1 MGSLI
6 PTFRPKEYASQS
18 VNVFPQSL
26 RKSIEERTKDINQL
40 AENLYDKPYST
51 TILEDILEKVKK
63 KVKDLPSLEDSFLK
77 SFSRKECRCICLFAR
92 QIAKNDDDY
101 KKIKLILDANWRDC
115 FIRSLVR
122 YTISNWNFLEE
133 EMTKGII
140 NPVYDFFIRKL
151 ERYGGDN
158 ERICWWKKKIGYL
171 KLRGYKKSR
180 GGVSLFL
187 EECNNLTTLLD
198 APSLLKLRKAD
209 FHLDYFQK
217 VIYMYCKSKD
227 DLLLDFDKV
236 MEAHKNSDTE
246 KIVLSN
252 YICDTETNQNLKLK
266 QIVLEHYALNMIGH
280 PSQLDRWKIKGYD
293 NFFSDKLEK
302 ARKIV
307 NQWLINRYIDE
318 MFRSF
323 MGDED
328 RRNFW
333 MKYANY
339 ISEIKIAGSGSV
351 KREIECS
358 TTLKESLDYCFIQ
371 TSRKGLSKCAF
382 LMKMKDVIFV
392 EFSDKGKGSLYIYRR
407 VSPIVPLFNCIDDMF
422 NKKELVGSIDHLFK
436 QSLDSNFPTISRFS
450 IKEYGKIRHY
460 NGTNEKWDETL
471 NVWIR
476 RKLGINV

>member
-18 VNVFPQSL
+18 VNAIPQSL
-26 RKSIEERTKDINQL
+26 RKSIEERANDINQL
-40 AENLYDKPYST
+40 AEKLYEKPYNAT
-51 TILEDILEKVKK
+51 LLEDILGKVKK
-63 KVKDLPSLEDSFLK
+63 KVKELPSLDDSFLK
-77 SFSRKECRCICLFAR
+77 SFSRKECRCICLFSH

-101 KKIKLILDANWRDC
+101 KKIILILEANWRDS

-122 YTISNWNFLEE
+122 YSISNWNFLEK
-133 EMTKGII
+133 EMTMGII

-151 ERYGGDN
+151 ERYDGDN

-171 KLRGYKKSR
+171 KLRGYKESR

-187 EECNNLTTLLD
+187 EECNNLATLLD
-198 APSLLKLRKAD
+198 APTLLKLRKAD

-280 PSQLDRWKIKGYD
+280 PSQLDRWKLKGYD
-293 NFFSDKLEK
+293 NSFSDKLEK

-323 MGDED
+323 MGAED

-339 ISEIKIAGSGSV
+339 ISEIKIAGPESV

-358 TTLKESLDYCFIQ
+358 TTLKESLGYCFIR
-371 TSRKGLSKCAF
+371 TSHRGIGKCAF

-392 EFSDKGKGSLYIYRR
+392 EFSDKGKGAVYIYRR
-407 VSPIVPLFNCIDDMF
+407 ISPVVPLFNCIDDMF
-422 NKKELVGSIDHLFK
+422 NKKELKGSIDQLFK
-436 QSLDSNFPTISRFS
+436 QPQNSNFPFISRFS
-450 IKEYGKIRHY
+450 IKEYGRIRHF

-476 RKLGINV
+476 RYVGINV

>member
-6 PTFRPKEYASQS
+6 PTFHAKEYASHS
-18 VNVFPQSL
+18 VNAIPQSL
-26 RKSIEERTKDINQL
+26 RKSIEERAKDINQL
-40 AENLYDKPYST
+40 AEDLYEKPYSVT
-51 TILEDILEKVKK
+51 LLEDILGKVKK
-63 KVKDLPSLEDSFLK
+63 KVKELPSLDDFVLK
-77 SFSRKECRCICLFAR
+77 SFNRKECRCICLFAR

-101 KKIKLILDANWRDC
+101 KKIIMILEANWRDS

-122 YTISNWNFLEE
+122 YTISNWNFLEK
-133 EMTKGII
+133 EMKMGNL

-151 ERYGGDN
+151 ERYEGDN
-158 ERICWWKKKIGYL
+158 NRICQWKKKIDYL
-171 KLRGYKKSR
+171 KLRGYNESS
-180 GGVSLFL
+180 GGVTLFL
-187 EECNNLTTLLD
+187 KGCDNLTSLLD
-198 APSLLKLRKAD
+198 APSLLNLRKAD

-280 PSQLDRWKIKGYD
+280 PSQLDRWKLKGYD
-293 NFFSDKLEK
+293 NSFSDKLEK

-323 MGDED
+323 MGDEG

-358 TTLKESLDYCFIQ
+358 TTLKESLDYCFIR
-371 TSRKGLSKCAF
+371 TSLKGSSKCAF

-407 VSPIVPLFNCIDDMF
+407 ISPIVSLFNRIDDMF

-436 QSLDSNFPTISRFS
+436 RSKDPNFPTISRFS

-476 RKLGINV
+476 RNVGINV

>member
-6 PTFRPKEYASQS
+6 PTFRSKEYASHS
-18 VNVFPQSL
+18 VNAIPQSL
-26 RKSIEERTKDINQL
+26 RKSIEERAKDINHL
-40 AENLYDKPYST
+40 AEKLYEKPYSAT
-51 TILEDILEKVKK
+51 LLEDILGKVKK
-63 KVKDLPSLEDSFLK
+63 KVKELSSLDDSLLK
-77 SFSRKECRCICLFAR
+77 AFSRKECRCICLFAH

-101 KKIKLILDANWRDC
+101 KKIISILDANWKDS

-122 YTISNWNFLEE
+122 YTISNWNFLEK
-133 EMTKGII
+133 EMTMGII
-140 NPVYDFFIRKL
+140 NPVYEFFLRKL
-151 ERYGGDN
+151 ERYDGDN
-158 ERICWWKKKIGYL
+158 ERIFWWKKKIGYL
-171 KLRGYKKSR
+171 KLRGYKESR

-187 EECNNLTTLLD
+187 KECNDLTTLLD
-198 APSLLKLRKAD
+198 APTLLKLRKAD

-227 DLLLDFDKV
+227 DLLFDFDKV
-236 MEAHKNSDTE
+236 MDAHKNSDTG

-280 PSQLDRWKIKGYD
+280 PSQLDRWKLKGYD
-293 NFFSDKLEK
+293 NSFSDKLEK

-323 MGDED
+323 MGDEG

-358 TTLKESLDYCFIQ
+358 TTLKESLDYCFIR
-371 TSRKGLSKCAF
+371 TSLKGSSKCAF

-392 EFSDKGKGSLYIYRR
+392 EFSDKGKSSLYIYRR
-407 VSPIVPLFNCIDDMF
+407 ISPIVSLFNRIDDMF

-436 QSLDSNFPTISRFS
+436 RSKDPNFPTISRFS

-476 RKLGINV
+476 RNVGINV